1 MGRARHQR
9 AGSPLPQQQCGAQPR
24 DQQNYRRY
32 GLTEI
37 PAGAA
42 GGFTQWCGRGHRS
55 GRGRWRDHWWRRV
68 GECWS
73 SIRYWRIRTNR
84 KELRRFPNEDRSGGL
99 RLLSL
104 QFHRQLYHYP
114 VRRLV
119 ELLLHEDFIDSG
131 VLQGAGP
138 VPIGYQCAH
147 QRHRYPRIE
156 WILSRDLPPPA
167 HRFGPVAALLRTLRQ
182 LLQRLGV
189 AACQGGAFLFR
200 PPLELRRRR
209 QVEAIEERA
218 GVARG
223 GVFQAPALNGR
234 LEPRH
239 VAGDQI
245 GIEPQVAAAEKDVV
259 RAEVLAQGVE
269 RLIQPPAGPLLL
281 GIGPEVGQHFFAGEP
296 LLAGGRQERENGQT
310 AGLCRRSTDY
320 STFTANV
327 ESPEGI
333 YL

>member
-1 MGRARHQR
+1 MGRARHQC
-9 AGSPLPQQQCGAQPR
+9 AGAPLAQQQSGAQAG
-24 DQQNYRRY
+24 DQECDGGDR
-32 GLTEI
+32 LTKI

-42 GGFTQWCGRGHRS
+42 GGCTVGCGRGHRS
-55 GRGRWRDHWWRRV
+55 EQGRGRDRWWGPL

-73 SIRYWRIRTNR
+73 SIRYWRLRTNR
-84 KELRRFPNEDRSGGL
+84 KELRRFPNGDRSGGL

-104 QFHRQLYHYP
+104 QFRRQLYHYP

-119 ELLLHEDFIDSG
+119 ELLLHEDFVDSG

-138 VPIGYQCAH
+138 VSISYQSAH
-147 QRHRYPRIE
+147 QRHRYPRVE
-156 WILSRDLPPPA
+156 RILSRDLPPPA

-189 AACQGGAFLFR
+189 AACQGGALLFR
-200 PPLELRRRR
+200 PPVELRRRG

-223 GVFQAPALNGR
+223 GVFQAPPLNGR
-234 LEPRH
+234 LELCY

-245 GIEPQVAAAEKDVV
+245 GIEPQVAAAEKDLV

-281 GIGPEVGQHFFAGEP
+281 RIGPEVGQHFFAGEP
-296 LLAGGRQERENGQT
+296 LLAGGRQERQNGQT